1 MHDVQTGDAK
11 LSEELSF
18 QDYIVRYAKDE
29 KSEQIKQVVQY
40 LGISEK
46 MLSNM
51 LRENITEDNLN
62 EYGRFDALKATVDR
76 DKAQDYFSK
85 IEGETLPPFMVNNRI
100 EKLLTDFIISGGFA
114 ILSPEKDAE

>member
-1 MHDVQTGDAK
+1 M
-11 LSEELSF
+11 
-18 QDYIVRYAKDE
+18 
-29 KSEQIKQVVQY
+29 VQY

-46 MLSNM
+46 LLSDM

-85 IEGETLPPFMVNNRI
+85 IEGETLPPFMVNNRV
-100 EKLLTDFIISGGFA
+100 EKLLTDFIFAGGFA
-114 ILSPEKDAE
+114 ILTPEQDAE